1 MSDGEEVERLVAVR
15 QTEDLGDGVIVEGS
29 DREPTETERSRIVQR
44 GIVFDLVGI
53 VLLVFVV
60 TKIWELFGLV

>member
-1 MSDGEEVERLVAVR
+1 MADGEEVERLVVVR

-60 TKIWELFGLV
+60 TKIWELFGFV